1 MTEEWKVYIKGVRGR
16 GNEVVEVLEDL
27 GGRDGYL
34 YDGYLYTGKNEERIY
49 YINHNGK
56 IDYEYLNSEI
66 AKIIMDNYKEIKLP
80 EQWKDGDILYSDTDK
95 EFAVFKDK
103 WKLDSDKFLAYF
115 ATCHGGYLTL
125 QAIRRRD
132 FRLTTKLEVE
142 QFYEYLHSIGKDW
155 DAEKKQL
162 VDWKWKPKKGERY
175 WFIGGHG
182 QIRSYVWNNDFA
194 DIDFFNFGNY
204 FKTKEEAEAMAK
216 KIKKLLNAES

>member
-1 MTEEWKVYIKGVRGR
+1 MKQEWQIYIKGNSSRGD
-16 GNEVVEVLEDL
+16 EVINILKQH
-27 GGRDGYL
+27 GGKPIRPDAVSGTI
-34 YDGYLYTGKNEERIY
+34 DAAIY
-49 YINHNGK
+49 YIDHDGIITFSTVDK
-56 IDYEYLNSEI
+56 ETT
-66 AKIIMDNYKEIKLP
+66 KIIMDKYREIKLP
-80 EQWKDGDILYSDTDK
+80 EQWKNGDILYSDTDK